1 MIQLVK
7 KFTGYFIERKAMS
20 MFQTIPHM
28 ECSTVTSADN
38 GIPMRDMPQSI
49 GKNDLVKKTL
59 TVSSL
64 SRKGTKKN
72 KKIHNTKVRTAVK
85 KYIKDNK

>member
-1 MIQLVK
+1 LGRKTK
-7 KFTGYFIERKAMS
+7 KGEDS
-20 MFQTIPHM
+20 MKQ
-28 ECSTVTSADN
+28 
-38 GIPMRDMPQSI
+38 
-49 GKNDLVKKTL
+49 NDLVKKTI
-59 TVSSL
+59 VISSL

>member
-1 MIQLVK
+1 MKQ
-7 KFTGYFIERKAMS
+7 
-20 MFQTIPHM
+20 
-28 ECSTVTSADN
+28 
-38 GIPMRDMPQSI
+38 
-49 GKNDLVKKTL
+49 NDLVKKTI
-59 TVSSL
+59 VISSL